1 MDWSL
6 LRHPAL
12 IRALQGSPLY
22 AALASAMQGLILGGE
37 LLPGDRLPPERL
49 MAERLG
55 ISRSTVVAAYARLAE
70 AGWVNARQGQGTTVS
85 AGPPG
90 HVAASKRAVRLGNPA
105 LRREGSGDPAWVDFA
120 LATAVPELAWLQPS
134 AQAASLVLRESA
146 YQPEG
151 MLPLRERIAA
161 RYSRQGLPTMPA
173 QVLVCAGAQQ
183 AISLLAQHF
192 LQRGDRVLLE
202 SPNYFGA
209 LDVFRSAGAILDELP
224 VQARA
229 AHAPAF
235 SAALAGGRHKLAY
248 VCPSLHNPCG
258 ISWSRSASE
267 RLARTA
273 AQGSGLL
280 LVDDSLAEL
289 HFAQTPAPLPVPRG
303 APIVH
308 IGSLSKTL
316 WAGLRIGWLRA
327 PEPLIEA
334 LRRAKASADIAC
346 SALSSA
352 LACDLLDRYDALL
365 APRREQ
371 LQSQAELLLD
381 GLHRLLP
388 QWRVQRPEGGLFLWA
403 ELPPRGPD
411 AEAWVEAAAAQRVK
425 LTPGSAMS
433 AHAGFQRH
441 LRLAF
446 TQPAAQA
453 LEGLSRLAAIAEEGP
468 TPSSPG
474 MQPDQTGAARGPTS
488 PATRAR

>member
-12 IRALQGSPLY
+12 KAALQGSPLY
-22 AALASAMQGLILGGE
+22 AALASALQGLILAGE

-49 MAERLG
+49 MAEHLR

-70 AGWVNARQGQGTTVS
+70 AGWVNARQGQGTTIS

-90 HVAASKRAVRLGNPA
+90 HVAASRRALRLGNPA
-105 LRREGSGDPAWVDFA
+105 LRREGNGDAGWIDFA

-134 AQAASLVLRESA
+134 SQAASLVLRESA

-151 MLPLRERIAA
+151 MLALRERIAA
-161 RYSRQGLPTMPA
+161 RYSAQGLPTTPA

-183 AISLLAQHF
+183 AISLLAQQY
-192 LQRGDRVLLE
+192 LSPGDRVLLE

-209 LDVFRSAGAILDELP
+209 LDVFRAAGAVLDELP

-229 AHAPAF
+229 AHSAAF
-235 SAALAGGRHKLAY
+235 STALASGRHKLAY

-258 ISWSRSASE
+258 ISWSRSAAE

-273 AQGSGLL
+273 ARGGCLL

-289 HFAQTPAPLPVPRG
+289 HFEQTPAPLPAPPG

-327 PEPLIEA
+327 PEAMIDR
-334 LRRAKASADIAC
+334 LRRAKACADIAC
-346 SALSSA
+346 GALNSA
-352 LACDLLDRYDALL
+352 LARDLLDRYDALL

-371 LQSQAELLLD
+371 LQQQADLLLT
-381 GLHRLLP
+381 GLQQCLP
-388 QWRVQRPEGGLFLWA
+388 GWRARRPEGGLFLWA
-403 ELPPRGPD
+403 ELPAQGPD
-411 AEAWVEAAAAQRVK
+411 AETWVEAAAAQRVR
-425 LTPGSAMS
+425 LTPGSAMT
-433 AHAGFQRH
+433 AGPGWRRH
-441 LRLAF
+441 LRLAY
-446 TQPAAQA
+446 TQPSARA
-453 LEGLSRLAAIAEEGP
+453 LEGLQRLAAIREG
-468 TPSSPG
+468 
-474 MQPDQTGAARGPTS
+474 DR
-488 PATRAR
+488 